1 MVAASHALLAAFKCE
16 LMPYLASRATLRFSV
31 SERPPAKLIERVA
44 KFRAKEATRRAKAK
58 QPVRKQS
65 R

>member
-1 MVAASHALLAAFKCE
+1 MVAASHALLAAFKGE
-16 LMPYLASRATLRFSV
+16 LMPYLASKATLHFSL
-31 SERPPAKLIERVA
+31 SERPRARLIERVA

-58 QPVRKQS
+58 QAVRKQS